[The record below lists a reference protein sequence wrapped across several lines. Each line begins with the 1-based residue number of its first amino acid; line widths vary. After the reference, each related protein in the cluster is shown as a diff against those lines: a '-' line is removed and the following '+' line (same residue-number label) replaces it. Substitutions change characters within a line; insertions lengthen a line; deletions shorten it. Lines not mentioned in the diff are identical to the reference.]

1 MASIHYSH
9 EFENLLKEEAEKS
22 ESMSILHTKS
32 YEKYQKYSIQINIP
46 VIVLSSIIGF
56 LSPLAL
62 FPNQGLLLGG
72 LSIGVAILKT
82 VDNYF
87 DFTKRCETHRMTAL
101 NYLRISKFIQLQ
113 LSLEKE
119 CRVKP
124 SDLFQLIQN
133 DLQNIRDAEP
143 LVPSEVIHGF
153 NMRYKDEPTAK
164 PAITNGLTQ
173 IRINSKR
180 NYYDET
186 PKALSLPPLP
196 LLEKVASKDVFDLD
210 KTKSDIIDKLKS
222 GVLPEQKSPEWFF
235 FHKKNLVRI

>member
-1 MASIHYSH
+1 MTNIHYST
-9 EFENLLKEEAEKS
+9 EFETLLKEEAEKA

-32 YEKYQKYSIQINIP
+32 YEKYQKFSIYINIP
-46 VIVLSSIIGF
+46 VIVFSSIIGF

-62 FPNQGLLLGG
+62 FPNQGLLLGA
-72 LSIGVAILKT
+72 LSIGVAIMKT
-82 VDNYF
+82 TDNYF

-101 NYLRISKFIQLQ
+101 NYIRISKFIQLQ

-143 LVPSEVIHGF
+143 LVPSEVIDKF
-153 NMRYKDEPTAK
+153 NARYKDEPTAR

-173 IRINSKR
+173 IRINTKR
-180 NYYDET
+180 NYYDDT
-186 PKALSLPPLP
+186 PKAFVLNPL
-196 LLEKVASKDVFDLD
+196 ASVKETV
-210 KTKSDIIDKLKS
+210 IDKLKS
-222 GVLPEQKSPEWFF
+222 GVLPELKTDE
-235 FHKKNLVRI
+235 